1 MTHHRFVSTQADP
14 PPGFVSFVPSKRTLL
29 ARPLVA
35 YVGALS
41 ELESVLP
48 DYAQRMQGVICQR
61 GEQLT
66 SQALSAQLWCMQ
78 VPAEMLPLLQ
88 VLAQPLLTSIE
99 HNVEIHERLVAAEH
113 QVSRQQFELETL
125 RQDYHRATTRLAQ
138 QLSDISQAEA
148 AVRHSNEQLEQRVAQ
163 RTAQLEQL
171 NRELESF
178 SYSVSHDL
186 RAPLRAIVG
195 FTQNLQEDIGDKL
208 DPLEQQMLQRI
219 LANGFRMNQL
229 IDDLLALARATQQPL
244 QVSELD
250 LSTMALDTFER
261 LCTSQQCHA
270 RLQVQPGLHTRGD
283 ARLISV
289 VLENLLNNAIKFS
302 RNRADPQIKL
312 SATEDLGEIVYQLQ
326 DNGAGFDMAWVNKL
340 FNAFQR
346 LHKETEFEGTG
357 IGLATV
363 KRVIVRHGGRIWAD
377 AAPDQGASF
386 YFTLPA
392 ENASEND

>member
-1 MTHHRFVSTQADP
+1 MSHHRFVSTQPA
-14 PPGFVSFVPSKRTLL
+14 PPGFVAFAPSKRTLL
-29 ARPLVA
+29 ARPLVV
-35 YVGALS
+35 YVGAIS
-41 ELESVLP
+41 ELANVLP
-48 DYAQRMQGVICQR
+48 DYVQRMQGVICLL
-61 GEQLT
+61 GEQLEF
-66 SQALSAQLWCMQ
+66 QPLSAQLWRVQ
-78 VPAEMLPLLQ
+78 LPPEMLPTLQ
-88 VLAQPLLTSIE
+88 VVTQPLLVSIE
-99 HNVEIHERLVAAEH
+99 HNVEMHERLVAAEH

-125 RQDYHRATTRLAQ
+125 RQDYHRATTRLQQ

-148 AVRHSNEQLEQRVAQ
+148 AVRHSNEQLEQRVVQ

-208 DPLEQQMLQRI
+208 DPLEQQMLRRI

-229 IDDLLALARATQQPL
+229 IDDLLTLARATQQPL
-244 QVSELD
+244 QLSQLD
-250 LSTMALDTFER
+250 LSRMALDIFER
-261 LCTSQQCHA
+261 LCSGEACHA
-270 RLQVQPGLHTRGD
+270 TLQVQPGLHARGD

-302 RNRADPQIKL
+302 RNRSDPQIRL
-312 SATEDLGEIVYQLQ
+312 TATENQGETVYQLQ

-386 YFTLPA
+386 YFTLPPKDTG
-392 ENASEND
+392 ETT

>member
-1 MTHHRFVSTQADP
+1 MVQQRFVSTLPVP
-14 PPGFVSFVPSKRTLL
+14 PPGFEGFVPSKRSLL
-29 ARPLVA
+29 ARPLAACVSSL
-35 YVGALS
+35 G
-41 ELESVLP
+41 ELADVVP
-48 DYAQRMQGVICQR
+48 DYVQRMQGVICLQ
-61 GEQLT
+61 GEQLAY
-66 SQALSAQLWCMQ
+66 QALSAQLWCIQ
-78 VPAEMLPLLQ
+78 LPSAMLPSLQ
-88 VLAQPLLTSIE
+88 ALAGPLLSSIE
-99 HNVEIHERLVAAEH
+99 HNVEMHERLVAAEH
-113 QVSRQQFELETL
+113 QASRQQFELETL
-125 RQDYHRATTRLAQ
+125 RQDYHRATTRLQQ
-138 QLSDISQAEA
+138 QLHDISLAEA

-171 NRELESF
+171 NHELESF

-195 FTQNLQEDIGDKL
+195 FAQNLQEDLGEQL
-208 DPLEQQMLQRI
+208 DPQEQQMLQRI

-244 QVSELD
+244 QLSELD

-261 LCTSQQCHA
+261 LCGSQHCHA
-270 RLQVQPGLHTRGD
+270 RLQVQPGLHARGD

-312 SATEDLGEIVYQLQ
+312 TATQSLGEIVYQLH

-392 ENASEND
+392 ESASESN